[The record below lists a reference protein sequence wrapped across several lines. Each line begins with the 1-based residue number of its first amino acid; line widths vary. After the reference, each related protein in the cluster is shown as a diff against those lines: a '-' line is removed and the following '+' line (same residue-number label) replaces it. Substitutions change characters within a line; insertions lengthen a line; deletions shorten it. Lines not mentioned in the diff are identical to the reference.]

1 MRSFCHCLFLCF
13 AFLQLMLCLAGASA
27 HAETQNQF
35 QVQSQVRMQISDYI
49 VARSY
54 VDDPDGTLDI
64 DAVRQKPALPYH
76 GVLGRGFT
84 RSATWLKLTVAPVPE
99 AGPDHRLML
108 RIRPSYLDEIRLFDP
123 LDDPGRLRLTGDHT
137 DWQSGEVKSLNHGF
151 VIPTSD
157 KPRDI
162 WLRLK
167 TSSSSLIHVDALTL
181 DEALHADRMQEMW
194 YGLMMGIL
202 VLFFLW
208 ALLQWTLQREP
219 LMIAFLFSQLVAVIY
234 AASYVGYTRLFSAGL
249 LPPLVVERFN
259 NVIFCLYV
267 ATGLLFHYRFLSEYQ
282 ASRIGL
288 RVLAVIGSLALA
300 AEMALLGTSNV
311 QAAMRLNITIVSLL
325 PILTL
330 ALAFSCR
337 AWKNVDED
345 ERPAL
350 PKWTL
355 IGFYGLLG
363 SSLVL
368 AAMPSHGLAKA
379 PELNLHMYLI
389 HGLMTGVILLVLLQV
404 RAIRVEHSRNL
415 AHLRAHTAAQQVEV
429 EKQKAQLQGR
439 FMEMLAHELKTSL
452 SVLHMVFGAPKPSPV
467 MFEHGRRTV
476 NNINQLIERCLQA
489 EKFEDDEIISHLER
503 FSIDAVLDDVIS
515 KIPDPERIAVQK
527 SPGMEVH
534 SDWQIFKSVVSNL
547 IDNALKYSA
556 PGSIVQVR
564 ALQSE
569 RDGKA
574 GCEILVENEVAQGP
588 GSAGFPDREEL
599 FKKYYRADSARKHSG
614 SGLGLYLVANFMRL
628 LGGEVR
634 YEPLENSVR
643 FSLWLPN

>member
-1 MRSFCHCLFLCF
+1 MRRFRHCLFLIF
-13 AFLQLMLCLAGASA
+13 AVLQLAALLPAAQA
-27 HAETQNQF
+27 QTA
-35 QVQSQVRMQISDYI
+35 DYI
-49 VARSY
+49 VARAW
-54 VDDPDGTLDI
+54 VDDPEGNLDI
-64 DAVRQKPALPYH
+64 DSVRARPAIPYE
-76 GVLGRGFT
+76 GVLARGFKH
-84 RSATWLKLTVAPVPE
+84 SVTWLKLTVAPVPQADPE
-99 AGPDHRLML
+99 HRLML
-108 RIRPSYLDEIRLFDP
+108 RIRPSYLDQVRLYDP
-123 LDDPGRLRLTGDHT
+123 LDDSGRTRITGDHT
-137 DWQSGEVKSLNHGF
+137 DWQKGELKSLNHGF
-151 VIPTSD
+151 VIPASD
-157 KPRDI
+157 QQREV

-167 TSSSSLIHVDALTL
+167 TASSSLIHVDAMTI
-181 DEALHADRMQEMW
+181 DEAQHADRMQEMW

-208 ALLQWTLQREP
+208 ALLQWMLQRET
-219 LMIAFLFSQLVAVIY
+219 LMAAFLFSQLVAVIY

-249 LPPLVVERFN
+249 VPTLFIERFN

-267 ATGLLFHYRFLSEYQ
+267 ATGMLFHYRFLGEYK
-282 ASRIGL
+282 ASRMGL
-288 RVLAVIGSLALA
+288 RVLALVGSLAFVL
-300 AEMALLGTSNV
+300 EMALLAAGYV
-311 QAAMRLNITIVSLL
+311 MPAMRMNITTVSLM

-330 ALAFSCR
+330 GLSFTCS
-337 AWKNVDED
+337 AWKDVDED
-345 ERPAL
+345 DRPAL

-355 IGFYGLLG
+355 VAFYLLLG
-363 SSLVL
+363 SMLVL
-368 AAMPSHGLAKA
+368 GVLPAHGLAKA
-379 PELNLHMYLI
+379 PDLNLHMYLI

-404 RAIRVEHSRNL
+404 RAVRVEHSRNR
-415 AHLRAHTAAQQVEV
+415 AHLRAHNAAQQVEA

-503 FSIDAVLDDVIS
+503 FGIDALLDDVIS
-515 KIPDPERIAVQK
+515 KIPDAERIEVHK
-527 SPGMEVH
+527 TSGMHVH

-556 PGSIVQVR
+556 PGSIVMVH
-564 ALQSE
+564 ALRSD
-569 RDGKA
+569 RDGKP
-574 GCEILVENEVAQGP
+574 GCEIFVENEVAQGP